1 MYLYLDSPHYNPF
14 QCGFKGGKSRRVFQ
28 ALLPPKN
35 KNQIANPKG
44 LGIED

>member
-1 MYLYLDSPHYNPF
+1 MDL
-14 QCGFKGGKSRRVFQ
+14 KVGKSRKVFQ

-44 LGIED
+44 LGKVVALPALQLITPL